1 MGSPAYMAPEQAGG
15 GAMAAGPAAD
25 VYALGAVLY
34 ECLTGR
40 PPFRG
45 PTPLATLDLIRTAAP
60 VPPPRLV
67 PRVPR
72 DLEAVCLACLEK
84 EPGRRYAT
92 ADAPADDLD
101 RVPAGVPV
109 GVRAAGRVE
118 RAARWARRK
127 PTPGPGWRC
136 SSSAAT
142 PAGSRP
148 PGSARTA
155 SASRPATGPGWSA
168 SGTPARRGRHPRR
181 APAVGRGLTGPRQAG
196 GGTRAGSMVNSDTA
210 VAVAPAERMVTVATG
225 RPAAA

>member
-1 MGSPAYMAPEQAGG
+1 MRPSPRSCRSPGRPAARRRCGTGPSRCPRPRSGSRRRRRTPSGSGCGFAREAATGKLRHDRLARLLDADSATRTGSVMGSPAYMAPEQAGG

-60 VPPPRLV
+60 VPPQRLV

-101 RVPAGVPV
+101 RVP
-109 GVRAAGRVE
+109 
-118 RAARWARRK
+118 
-127 PTPGPGWRC
+127 
-136 SSSAAT
+136 
-142 PAGSRP
+142 
-148 PGSARTA
+148 
-155 SASRPATGPGWSA
+155 
-168 SGTPARRGRHPRR
+168 
-181 APAVGRGLTGPRQAG
+181 
-196 GGTRAGSMVNSDTA
+196 
-210 VAVAPAERMVTVATG
+210 
-225 RPAAA
+225 